1 MELNSAIYGTVRFHL
16 IQQELVP
23 KERSSDGVAFTAAKS
38 NLIPAST
45 SRTVGTHCNQSGH
58 DISSWWATPTGGPKP
73 VQMVPTDTKLTAAVY
88 CPVEAVVEEEQ
99 QSAHASA
106 EGASMRKNRTTK
118 RRLAAA
124 NADKRYRTQ
133 LRRGRMG
140 TMSGGGDQ
148 ENETFWHR
156 MKWTDEMVKL
166 LITAAAYAGEYAR
179 LISQQN
185 RSQKK
190 GKWKAISEVMMQRGF
205 LVSPQQCEDKFNDL
219 NKKYKR
225 LNEILGKGTACDV
238 VENPSVMD
246 TMNLSDETAEEIIR
260 ILSSKQLFYQE
271 MCSYH
276 NENFLHLPRDED
288 LEHSIRLAIK
298 GKGRNINESDDQD
311 LMILDEKS
319 AKRMRPTA
327 AEEEGEGHVIIVPE
341 NDLNDCKE
349 QKSVSIRLQELEAQR
364 LELEKE
370 RLKWLEYSQNED
382 RKVEKMNLENKMMK
396 LQNQRFTFELESLMK
411 GKK

>member
-1 MELNSAIYGTVRFHL
+1 
-16 IQQELVP
+16 
-23 KERSSDGVAFTAAKS
+23 
-38 NLIPAST
+38 
-45 SRTVGTHCNQSGH
+45 
-58 DISSWWATPTGGPKP
+58 
-73 VQMVPTDTKLTAAVY
+73 
-88 CPVEAVVEEEQ
+88 
-99 QSAHASA
+99 
-106 EGASMRKNRTTK
+106 
-118 RRLAAA
+118 
-124 NADKRYRTQ
+124 
-133 LRRGRMG
+133 
-140 TMSGGGDQ
+140 MSGGGDQ

-411 GKK
+411 GTLINHLLIFLFIA